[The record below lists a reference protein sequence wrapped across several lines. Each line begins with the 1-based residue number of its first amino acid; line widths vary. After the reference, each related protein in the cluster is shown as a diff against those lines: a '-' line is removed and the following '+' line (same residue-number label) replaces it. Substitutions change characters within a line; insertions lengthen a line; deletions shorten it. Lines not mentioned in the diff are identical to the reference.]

1 MTRSWPSFKI
11 KDDKNTRFVIFRRH
25 FQPGYEIVCE
35 NTGESYFARMS
46 FRRLLLHDGDKK
58 APVIAQAYIPQFAS
72 SICIGMGDTDQTSK
86 IEWESIQK
94 LGFGRLGFWNTD
106 PLGWEKLPGPT
117 NLVWKHTRT
126 MTSEIQLSLLGGHDF
141 KLQNLD
147 NNELFA
153 VFTRWRSS
161 HTGGTLQIDDRYGQE
176 FEMRVL
182 MACLAQ
188 QEAARIRHHHITYKM
203 LI

>member
-1 MTRSWPSFKI
+1 MTHSWPSFKI
-11 KDDKNTRFVIFRRH
+11 KDDQTTRFVIFRRH
-25 FQPGYEIVCE
+25 FQPGYEIVRE
-35 NTGESYFARMS
+35 NTGEIYLARMS
-46 FRRLLLHDGDKK
+46 FRRLLLHDGDKT
-58 APVIAQAYIPQFAS
+58 APVIAQAYIPQFATS
-72 SICIGMGDTDQTSK
+72 LCIWMGK
-86 IEWESIQK
+86 IDLTPKIKWESVQK

-106 PLGWEKLPGPT
+106 AAGGEKLLGPT

-126 MTSEIQLSLLGGHDF
+126 LASEIQLSLLGGHDF

-147 NNELFA
+147 NNKLLA
-153 VFTRWRSS
+153 VFTRGRSN
-161 HTGGTLQIDDRYGQE
+161 HTGGTLQIDGRHSQE

-188 QEAARIRHHHITYKM
+188 QEAARIRHHPITYQM